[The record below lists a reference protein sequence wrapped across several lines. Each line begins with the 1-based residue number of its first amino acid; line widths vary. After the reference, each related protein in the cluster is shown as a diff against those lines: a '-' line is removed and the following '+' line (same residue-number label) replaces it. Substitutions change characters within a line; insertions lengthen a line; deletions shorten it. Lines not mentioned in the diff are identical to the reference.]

1 MKYWNGKGDRIS
13 NIIYHYLPAFRWR
26 NFRLFFSGQL
36 LSMSGTFMTQQLTI
50 PWLVYDLTHSAWM
63 LGVAGFVQFLP
74 TLFLIPFSGVLA
86 DRWSRRDL
94 LMLVQILGIS
104 VSLALT
110 ILTFTNL
117 ITFPIL
123 LVLSVLN
130 GLLKGLDM
138 PVRHTIVTETVD
150 DRADWGN
157 AIALNSVML
166 SSSLVLGPAMGGILI
181 ATLGV
186 KYCFLYDTI
195 SYIPAII
202 TLLRIRL
209 KARPIQ
215 TITSFND
222 TLQKLR
228 EGFDYVSKFHPIRAI
243 LLMLALQGLVGMSH
257 IALMPVF
264 AAKILNGDANTMAHL
279 STAGPI
285 GSLFAC
291 LYLSVRRGLAGL
303 ERLIVFAQIAIGIS
317 LISFSLSR
325 EIWLSVIILVF
336 TGFFAILQITSSNM
350 IIQTLV
356 SEDKRGRVMS
366 FYALAMVG
374 MMPFGNL
381 LAGTLA
387 HNFGAPNA
395 LIVCGILSVS
405 GALWFWVQLPKV
417 RSWIDRETKL
427 SQAPVSP

>member
-1 MKYWNGKGDRIS
+1 MKVWHRQLGDRIS
-13 NIIYHYLPAFRWR
+13 QAIYHYLPAFRWR
-26 NFRLFFSGQL
+26 NFRLFFGGQL

-50 PWLVYDLTHSAWM
+50 PWLVYDLTKSAWL

-74 TLFLIPFSGVLA
+74 TLLLIPFSGVLS

-94 LMLVQILGIS
+94 LMIVQISGIS

-110 ILTFTNL
+110 ILTFANL

-150 DRADWGN
+150 DKADWSN

-186 KYCFLYDTI
+186 KYCFLYDTL
-195 SYIPAII
+195 SYIPAIF
-202 TLLRIRL
+202 TLLAMEL
-209 KARPIQ
+209 KARPMQ
-215 TITSFND
+215 SLTSFRD
-222 TLQKLR
+222 TFGKLR
-228 EGFDYVSKFHPIRAI
+228 EGFEYVSQFQPIRAI
-243 LLMLALQGLVGMSH
+243 LLMLALHGLVGMSH
-257 IALMPVF
+257 VALMPIF
-264 AAKILNGDANTMAHL
+264 AAKILNGDATTMAHL
-279 STAGPI
+279 STSAPI
-285 GSLFAC
+285 GSFFAC
-291 LYLSVRRGLAGL
+291 LFLSIRRGIIGL
-303 ERLIVFAQIAIGIS
+303 ERVIVTSQVLIGMS

-325 EIWLSVIILVF
+325 QVSLSIIILVLVGCF
-336 TGFFAILQITSSNM
+336 SILSITSSNM

-356 SEDKRGRVMS
+356 AEDKRGRVMS

-374 MMPFGNL
+374 TMPFGNL

-387 HNFGAPNA
+387 QNFGATEA
-395 LIVCGILSVS
+395 LIICGSLYVL
-405 GALWFWVQLPKV
+405 GACWFYAQLPGV
-417 RSWIDRETKL
+417 RHWIAGEKKACL
-427 SQAPVSP
+427 GKI

>member
-1 MKYWNGKGDRIS
+1 MKIWNRQLGNRVS
-13 NIIYHYLPAFRWR
+13 SIIYQYLPAFRWR
-26 NFRLFFSGQL
+26 NFRLFFGGQL

-50 PWLVYDLTHSAWM
+50 PWLVYELTQSAWL
-63 LGVAGFVQFLP
+63 LGIAGFVQFLP
-74 TLFLIPFSGVLA
+74 TLLVIPFSGVLS

-104 VSLALT
+104 VSLSLT
-110 ILTFTNL
+110 ILTFTNW

-150 DRADWGN
+150 DRTDWSN

-186 KYCFLYDTI
+186 KYCFLYDTL
-195 SYIPAII
+195 SYIPAIF
-202 TLLRIRL
+202 TLLAMRL
-209 KARPIQ
+209 KVRPIQ
-215 TITSFND
+215 SLTSLSD

-228 EGFDYVSKFHPIRAI
+228 EGFEYVSKFQPIRAI
-243 LLMLALQGLVGMSH
+243 LLILALQGLVGMSH
-257 IALMPVF
+257 VALMPIF
-264 AAKILNGDANTMAHL
+264 AAKILNGDATTMAHL
-279 STAGPI
+279 STSAPI

-291 LYLSVRRGLAGL
+291 LYLSVRRGIAGL
-303 ERLIVFAQIAIGIS
+303 ERLIVVAQILIGIS
-317 LISFSLSR
+317 VISFSLSR
-325 EIWLSVIILVF
+325 QVGLSIIILVF
-336 TGFFAILQITSSNM
+336 TGCFSILLITSSNM

-356 SEDKRGRVMS
+356 AEDKRGRVMS

-387 HNFGAPNA
+387 HNFGATNA
-395 LIVCGILSVS
+395 LIVCGSLNIL
-405 GALWFWVQLPKV
+405 GALWFFAQLPAV
-417 RSWIDRETKL
+417 SRWIDR
-427 SQAPVSP
+427 

>member
-1 MKYWNGKGDRIS
+1 MKIWHRQFGESIS
-13 NIIYHYLPAFRWR
+13 NITYHYLPALRWR
-26 NFRLFFSGQL
+26 NFRLFFGGQL

-50 PWLVYDLTHSAWM
+50 PWLVYDLTKSAWL

-74 TLFLIPFSGVLA
+74 TLLLIPFSGILS

-110 ILTFTNL
+110 ILTFTKW
-117 ITFPIL
+117 ITFPSL

-150 DRADWGN
+150 DRADWSN

-186 KYCFLYDTI
+186 EYCFLYDTL
-195 SYIPAII
+195 SYIPAILTI
-202 TLLRIRL
+202 LAMRLPVRPMEALSGIRDTLL
-209 KARPIQ
+209 
-215 TITSFND
+215 
-222 TLQKLR
+222 KLW
-228 EGFDYVSKFHPIRAI
+228 EGFEYVRQFYAI
-243 LLMLALQGLVGMSH
+243 KVMLLMLTLNGLVGMSH

-264 AAKILNGDANTMAHL
+264 AAKVLNGDATTMAHL
-279 STAGPI
+279 STSAPI
-285 GSLFAC
+285 GSFLAC
-291 LYLSVRRGLAGL
+291 VYLSMRRGIGGL
-303 ERLIVFAQIAIGIS
+303 ERVIVVSQVAIGLS

-325 EIWLSVIILVF
+325 QVELSIIVLVF
-336 TGFFAILQITSSNM
+336 TGCFSILQITSSNM

-356 SEDKRGRVMS
+356 AEDKRGRVMS
-366 FYALAMVG
+366 FYALATVG
-374 MMPFGNL
+374 TIPFGNL

-387 HNFGAPNA
+387 DKFGATHA
-395 LIVCGILSVS
+395 LIVCGSISIL
-405 GALWFWVQLPKV
+405 GALWFSTQLATV
-417 RSWIDRETKL
+417 RRWIDR
-427 SQAPVSP
+427 

>member
-1 MKYWNGKGDRIS
+1 MKIWHRQLGDRAS
-13 NIIYHYLPAFRWR
+13 KVIYHYLPAFRWR
-26 NFRLFFSGQL
+26 NFRLFFCGQL
-36 LSMSGTFMTQQLTI
+36 LSLSGTFMTQQLTI
-50 PWLVYDLTHSAWM
+50 PWLVYDLTKSAWL

-74 TLFLIPFSGVLA
+74 TLLLIPFSGVLS

-94 LMLVQILGIS
+94 LMLVQILGII

-110 ILTFTNL
+110 ILTFTNW

-123 LVLSVLN
+123 LILSVLN

-150 DRADWGN
+150 DRADWSN

-166 SSSLVLGPAMGGILI
+166 SSSLVLGPALGGILI

-186 KYCFLYDTI
+186 KYCFLYDTL
-195 SYIPAII
+195 SYIPAIL
-202 TLLRIRL
+202 TLLAIRL
-209 KARPIQ
+209 KFQSIN
-215 TITSFND
+215 TLTSFRD
-222 TLQKLR
+222 TMLKMQ
-228 EGFDYVSKFHPIRAI
+228 EGWEYVSQFQPVRTI

-257 IALMPVF
+257 VALMPVF
-264 AAKILNGDANTMAHL
+264 ASQILQGDATTMAHL
-279 STAGPI
+279 STAAPI

-291 LYLSVRRGLAGL
+291 LYLSFRRGIAGL
-303 ERLIVFAQIAIGIS
+303 ERLIVVAQTAIGMS
-317 LISFSLSR
+317 LIFFSLSR
-325 EIWLSVIILVF
+325 QVWLSIMILVLI
-336 TGFFAILQITSSNM
+336 GNFAILHITSSNM

-374 MMPFGNL
+374 TMPFGNL

-387 HNFGAPNA
+387 HNYGATNA
-395 LIVCGILSVS
+395 LIICGSLIIL
-405 GALWFWVQLPKV
+405 GALWFSTQLLV
-417 RSWIDRETKL
+417 VSRWIAGELK
-427 SQAPVSP
+427 SYSGAK

>member
-1 MKYWNGKGDRIS
+1 MKIWNGQLGDRLS
-13 NIIYHYLPAFRWR
+13 RVIYHYLPAFRWR
-26 NFRLFFSGQL
+26 NFRLFFGGQL

-50 PWLVYDLTHSAWM
+50 PWLVYDLTKSAWL

-74 TLFLIPFSGVLA
+74 TLLLIPFSGVLS

-110 ILTFTNL
+110 ILTFTNW

-123 LVLSVLN
+123 LILSVLN

-150 DRADWGN
+150 NRADWGN

-186 KYCFLYDTI
+186 KYCFLYDTL
-195 SYIPAII
+195 SYIPAIL
-202 TLLRIRL
+202 TLLAMRL
-209 KARPIQ
+209 PVIP
-215 TITSFND
+215 TPSLTNLSD
-222 TLQKLR
+222 TWHKLR
-228 EGFDYVSKFHPIRAI
+228 EGFEYVSKFQPIKAI
-243 LLMLALQGLVGMSH
+243 LLMLALHGLVGMSH

-264 AAKILNGDANTMAHL
+264 AAKILNGDATTMAHL
-279 STAGPI
+279 STSAPI

-291 LYLSVRRGLAGL
+291 LYLSIRRGIAGL
-303 ERLIVFAQIAIGIS
+303 ERLIVIAQVFIGLS

-325 EIWLSVIILVF
+325 QVWLSIIMLVF
-336 TGFFAILQITSSNM
+336 VGCFSILSITSSNM

-356 SEDKRGRVMS
+356 AEDKRGRVMS

-374 MMPFGNL
+374 TMPFGNL

-387 HNFGAPNA
+387 DKFGATNA
-395 LIVCGILSVS
+395 LIVCASLIIF
-405 GALWFWVQLPKV
+405 GALWFSAQLSVV
-417 RSWIDRETKL
+417 RRWIACETIR
-427 SQAPVSP
+427 